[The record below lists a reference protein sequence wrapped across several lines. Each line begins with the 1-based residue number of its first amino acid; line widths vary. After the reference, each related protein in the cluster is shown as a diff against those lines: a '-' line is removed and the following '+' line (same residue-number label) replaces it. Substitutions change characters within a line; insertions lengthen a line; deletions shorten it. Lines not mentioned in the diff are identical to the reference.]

1 MCVNMLVPGYQVG
14 WTTSIKVLGQGVA
27 EYAPSLKGALATCA
41 YMQAYF
47 FALIWWQVY
56 TFINLLIYLEMV
68 ALKPTPYKKSRRNT
82 KSKHHSLVGDL

>member
-27 EYAPSLKGALATCA
+27 EYASSLNGALATCA

-47 FALIWWQVY
+47 FALI
-56 TFINLLIYLEMV
+56 
-68 ALKPTPYKKSRRNT
+68 
-82 KSKHHSLVGDL
+82 

>member
-1 MCVNMLVPGYQVG
+1 MSVNMFVPGYQVG
-14 WTTSIKVLGQGVA
+14 WITSIKVLGQGVA
-27 EYAPSLKGALATCA
+27 EYAPSLNGALATCA

-47 FALIWWQVY
+47 SALIWWQVY
-56 TFINLLIYLEMV
+56 IHLLIYLEMV